1 MKVSKMSK
9 FSLSLPKLAIFFSLT
24 AICVISCGLF
34 INSGQV
40 QQVPQPAPVAA
51 PSYNTPVEIPAS
63 AEFAGEKI
71 SLQNFDVRESLDRE
85 LLVNSYFQSQTI
97 LYLKK
102 ANRYFQLI
110 EPILKKNNI
119 PDDFKYLSLAESG
132 FQERIV
138 SPAGAVGLWQLM
150 KKAATENGLEV
161 TNEVD
166 ERYNIAKSTE
176 AACRYLNHSYKQY
189 GSWIIVAASYNAG
202 INGIKRQTE
211 LQDSK
216 NYFDLQLNEETS
228 RYVYRILALKLIME
242 NPEKYGFKVTEE
254 EKYPILQCNEVSL
267 SGSVANLAEYAH
279 KQGINYKIL
288 KYFNPWLRQS
298 SLKNPLKKSYL
309 IKIPVPGTRTFEL
322 AKN

>member
-1 MKVSKMSK
+1 MLKDK
-9 FSLSLPKLAIFFSLT
+9 LSLPKLAIFFSLI
-24 AICVISCGLF
+24 ALSVISCGLF
-34 INSGQV
+34 INS
-40 QQVPQPAPVAA
+40 APVVQ
-51 PSYNTPVEIPAS
+51 PPQVVKEVVRNYNAPVEIPKAI
-63 AEFAGEKI
+63 EFAGEKI
-71 SLQNFDVRESLDRE
+71 SLENFDVREALDRE

-102 ANRYFQLI
+102 AKRYFHLI

-132 FQERIV
+132 FQEKIV
-138 SPAGAVGLWQLM
+138 SPAGATGLWQLI
-150 KKAATENGLEV
+150 KKAATENGLEI
-161 TNEVD
+161 NAEVD
-166 ERYNIAKSTE
+166 ERYNMEKSTE
-176 AACRYLNHSYKQY
+176 AACRYLNKSYHQY

-202 INGIKRQTE
+202 ISGIKRQTE

-216 NYFDLQLNEETS
+216 NYFDLALNEETS

-254 EKYPILQCNEVSL
+254 EKYPILKCKEVTL
-267 SGSVANLAEYAH
+267 SGSVINLAAYAH
-279 KQGINYKIL
+279 QQGINYKIL

-298 SLKNPLKKSYL
+298 YLKNPAKKSYL
-309 IKIPVPGTRTFEL
+309 LKIPEPGTRTFEL